1 MRKSII
7 VLCLAVVM
15 LLAFT
20 GAAMALEPGWNMVAG
35 GTTAGTGLMYFG
47 LDDNMYSIYTEDTT
61 IPGRGYWVRP
71 TEAIQETPPD
81 VPLPISVD
89 LDAGWNLV
97 GNSSSVPATAQG
109 VTFFAYN
116 AVTGMYDVCFELA
129 PGRGAWVRSEVA
141 TTITFVPVAVSS
153 NGAPSL

>member
-20 GAAMALEPGWNMVAG
+20 AAALAMPAGWNMVAG
-35 GTTAGTGLMYFG
+35 ETTTGTGLYYFG
-47 LDDNMYSIYTEDTT
+47 LDDNMYTVVDESATV
-61 IPGRGYWVRP
+61 PGRGYWVHP
-71 TEAIQETPPD
+71 TEAVQETLPD

-97 GNSSSVPATAQG
+97 GNSASVPATAQG

-116 AVTGMYDVCFELA
+116 AITGMYDVAFELA

-153 NGAPSL
+153 NGIPSQ